1 MTKNITIAY
10 SPTYLKWRGSHA
22 SPQRAR
28 IALSAIKARC
38 EDFGVAVEVIQPQF
52 EESISTALTLVHSK
66 QYVQNVLAGR
76 TNEWKGTSTE
86 QARTAAVMFQGTRVL
101 VEQIIADDFESKV
114 YFNPQGAKH
123 HAGYNQSSGF
133 CVFNDMA
140 WAAKTFT
147 DMGLKV
153 AYLDWDVHHGDGVE
167 ALTLNNPDV
176 LTISIHQFGIFPGTG
191 LKCNWRKNVLNFP
204 MYAGDGDAELSETID
219 IAIEAMRDFEPNVIL
234 LACGADGLAGDP
246 LGSLEYTIDGLT
258 AAAAEVGTLAREL
271 NVPVLVGGA
280 GGYQPFTLTPIAW
293 AETVWAIHQELIRP
307 VRQPE
312 IDSIEGLE
320 ALLSQRGVAEAVA
333 ADAEEDLRLDDDE
346 STETDRS
353 RDRVRQIMAS
363 LDGFEPDVWAEL
375 LTTDEYDVVQHIIE
389 PIITRY
395 IEKQETKEKQ
405 TRKQK
410 KESKRSDAAPF

>member
-1 MTKNITIAY
+1 MSKNITIAY

-28 IALSAIKARC
+28 IALSAIRARC
-38 EDFGVAVEVIQPQF
+38 EDFGVDVEIIQPQF
-52 EESISTALTLVHSK
+52 EESIREALTLVHSK
-66 QYVQNVLAGR
+66 QYVQNTLAGR
-76 TNEWKGTSTE
+76 TMEWKGVSTE

-147 DMGLKV
+147 NLGLKV

-167 ALTLNNPDV
+167 DLTLNNPDV

-191 LKCNWRKNVLNFP
+191 LKCNWKKQALNFP
-204 MYAGDGDAELSETID
+204 MYAEDGDDELAETID

-234 LACGADGLAGDP
+234 LACGADGLSGDP
-246 LGSLEYTIDGLT
+246 LGSLEYSIKGLT
-258 AAAAEVGTLAREL
+258 AAAASVGALARDL

-333 ADAEEDLRLDDDE
+333 ADAVNVEDDE

-395 IEKQETKEKQ
+395 IEKQERESKQ
-405 TRKQK
+405 DRHSK
-410 KESKRSDAAPF
+410 KGSKRSGAAPF